1 MDSHSDTFSSG
12 SSRAAS
18 LKQGFGPAHVLDP
31 QPDYEHT
38 HTAVMLHGRGSGAEE
53 FAEELMVSLLSDGRS
68 LREALPGWRWVF
80 PSSRELWSAT
90 FEEHMPA
97 WFEAHSLTDPKARQD
112 LQTAGIEESVN
123 YVRSVLEE
131 ERSKVGGRA
140 ERLVLGGI
148 SQGGAIG
155 IWTLLCEGDLGRGP
169 GGFVGSSTWVPFGD
183 NLERI
188 LGSSASAS
196 AAASASAGG
205 VGVVEES
212 VKSGAGDDSHTLT
225 VSKDATAYD
234 PFVRRMIASD
244 DGKPRASPSGIAV
257 LLGHGLDD
265 AYVDVELGR
274 QAARVLSRA
283 GHGVDW
289 REYSGAEQEGHWF
302 QVPNQMDHVCDFL
315 RGFEGR

>member
-1 MDSHSDTFSSG
+1 MDGHSGTSSSG
-12 SSRAAS
+12 SSIAGS
-18 LKQGFGPAHVLDP
+18 VKQGFGPAHVLDP

-53 FAEELMVSLLSDGRS
+53 FAEELMASSLSDGRS

-80 PSSRELWSAT
+80 PSSRDLWSAT
-90 FEEHMPA
+90 FHEHMPA
-97 WFEAHSLTDPKARQD
+97 WFDAHSLTDPAARQD
-112 LQTAGIEESVN
+112 LQTAGIEESVS
-123 YVRSVLEE
+123 YVRRVLEE
-131 ERSKVGGRA
+131 QRRDVGGRA

-148 SQGGAIG
+148 SQGGAVG
-155 IWTLLCEGDLGRGP
+155 IWALLCEGDLGRGP

-188 LGSSASAS
+188 LPSSASAAPS
-196 AAASASAGG
+196 ISPGRG
-205 VGVVEES
+205 VEES
-212 VKSGAGDDSHTLT
+212 LESGAGAASHTLT
-225 VSKDATAYD
+225 QPDATAYD
-234 PFVRRMIASD
+234 PFVRGMISS
-244 DGKPRASPSGIAV
+244 GHGTRRASSSGIHV

-289 REYSGAEQEGHWF
+289 REYTGAEQEGHWF
-302 QVPNQMDHVCDFL
+302 QVPNQMDHVYEFL
-315 RGFEGR
+315 RGFEAR

>member
-1 MDSHSDTFSSG
+1 MDGQSDTFSSG
-12 SSRAAS
+12 SSSAGS
-18 LKQGFGPAHVLDP
+18 VKQGFGPAHVIDP

-97 WFEAHSLTDPKARQD
+97 WFEAHSLTDPAARQD
-112 LQTAGIEESVN
+112 LQMAGIEASVN

-131 ERSKVGGRA
+131 ERRRVGGRA

-155 IWTLLCEGDLGRGP
+155 ILTLLCEGDLGRGP

-183 NLERI
+183 NVERI
-188 LGSSASAS
+188 LGSSAF
-196 AAASASAGG
+196 AAASVSSGD
-205 VGVVEES
+205 VVEES

-225 VSKDATAYD
+225 QKDATAYD

-244 DGKPRASPSGIAV
+244 DGKPRSSSSGIAV

-274 QAARVLSRA
+274 QAARVLSQA

-302 QVPNQMDHVCDFL
+302 QVPNQMDHVCEFL